1 MTDPT
6 VLPEIIPEATAKRR
20 LLIYTVLRL
29 IGLLALAGGILR
41 VADRIDIL
49 GVLLVGIG
57 AASLLIRPR
66 LLARVLGSRW

>member
-1 MTDPT
+1 MADPA
-6 VLPEIIPEATAKRR
+6 LPPEIIPEATAKRR

-49 GVLLVGIG
+49 GVLLVAIG

-66 LLARVLGSRW
+66 LLARVFGSRW